1 MAAISSKGTANM
13 SCSTKASRS
22 AEASVS
28 STTSSARPT
37 ESARAQGHPVLA
49 AHDRLRHVRAQGL
62 LAPRPARA
70 QHVEAHP
77 RDDRR
82 HPSAEVLDAARTG
95 AAEMEP
101 GLLHGDV
108 RLARRAEHR
117 VRPQVGPVGLELLRQ
132 RVVLVHRSH
141 SSSRSVITVTNET
154 QPDVTRR
161 TESEPRRSASRSA
174 SDRPLDVTTRHL
186 AGSGPAGRHRAA
198 RSSLQQGQ
206 TNQGGGAELPAFGA
220 LPRIR
225 SIRTSLE

>member
-1 MAAISSKGTANM
+1 VLRVIPSSPLTIGSGTCAPKGSSRRDLRERSM
-13 SCSTKASRS
+13 SRHTRATTVVIHPPRFST
-22 AEASVS
+22 
-28 STTSSARPT
+28 P
-37 ESARAQGHPVLA
+37 
-49 AHDRLRHVRAQGL
+49 
-62 LAPRPARA
+62 
-70 QHVEAHP
+70 
-77 RDDRR
+77 
-82 HPSAEVLDAARTG
+82 RTG